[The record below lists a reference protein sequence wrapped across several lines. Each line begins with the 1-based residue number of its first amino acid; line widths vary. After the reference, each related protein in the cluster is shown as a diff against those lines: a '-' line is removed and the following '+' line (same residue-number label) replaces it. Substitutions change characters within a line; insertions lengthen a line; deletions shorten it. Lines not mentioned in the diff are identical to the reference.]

1 MGIVADR
8 LGVRAG
14 DVWLLREVDLCV
26 RPGECLVLTGPNGSG
41 KSTLLRVLYG
51 MEAPDEGTVTV
62 GGGVPD
68 ERDRRFRRRVSV
80 LFDDSDFFADC
91 TPTQHLRL
99 MAGSFGVD
107 LDVDALL
114 DDAGLADRADVTAGS
129 LSAGQRRRLLL
140 LGATARPF
148 DVLLLDEPERAL
160 DAAGK
165 RWLTDV
171 ITRATGNGTV
181 VVLATHHP
189 PLLDAAD
196 HVLDLGALE
205 SAR

>member
-1 MGIVADR
+1 MELVADG

-14 DVWLLREVDLCV
+14 DVWLLREVDLHV

-41 KSTLLRVLYG
+41 KSTFLRVVYG
-51 MEAPDEGTVTV
+51 MQEPAEGIVTV
-62 GGGVPD
+62 GGASPD
-68 ERDRRFRRRVSV
+68 ERDRSFRRRVSA
-80 LFDDSDFFADC
+80 LLDDSDFFAEF
-91 TPTQHLRL
+91 TPVQHLEL
-99 MAGSFGVD
+99 LGTSFGAD

-114 DDAGLADRADVTAGS
+114 EDAALADRADVTAGS

-140 LGATARPF
+140 LGVTARPF

-160 DAAGK
+160 DVAGK
-165 RWLTDV
+165 GWLTDV
-171 ITRATGNGTV
+171 IARATGNGAV

-196 HVLDLGALE
+196 HVLELGAPE
-205 SAR
+205 PAR